1 MGRSAPSV
9 PSWPMVIDAKPAMP
23 AEGPGTRLDLEGPAG
38 MVWGHHHVMGGLQ
51 KDSETRNLLEAE
63 HGIMRC

>member
-1 MGRSAPSV
+1 
-9 PSWPMVIDAKPAMP
+9 MVIDAKPAMP